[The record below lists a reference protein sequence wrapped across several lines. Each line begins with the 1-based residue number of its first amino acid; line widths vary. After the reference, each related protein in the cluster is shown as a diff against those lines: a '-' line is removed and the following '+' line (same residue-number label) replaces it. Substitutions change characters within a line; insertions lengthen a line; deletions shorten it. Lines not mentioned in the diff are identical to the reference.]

1 MPADLTTVQ
10 NVQLPVTPNF
20 TGDEAFFEF
29 LLSASPTKF
38 ADLKAL
44 ADKGGAMTPFA
55 INAKITVTIDNTFE
69 VVSQQLAHNVVGL
82 IERAEARHRGLD
94 PGMFGLH
101 HANRVKNGGKR
112 QRGTALALAVG
123 PCQRHDGR
131 KQEILFLREVALQ
144 LLCKFGDHRA
154 RLDQCPGGAGRRGAA
169 P

>member
-38 ADLKAL
+38 AD
-44 ADKGGAMTPFA
+44 
-55 INAKITVTIDNTFE
+55 
-69 VVSQQLAHNVVGL
+69 
-82 IERAEARHRGLD
+82 
-94 PGMFGLH
+94 
-101 HANRVKNGGKR
+101 
-112 QRGTALALAVG
+112 
-123 PCQRHDGR
+123 
-131 KQEILFLREVALQ
+131 
-144 LLCKFGDHRA
+144 HRA